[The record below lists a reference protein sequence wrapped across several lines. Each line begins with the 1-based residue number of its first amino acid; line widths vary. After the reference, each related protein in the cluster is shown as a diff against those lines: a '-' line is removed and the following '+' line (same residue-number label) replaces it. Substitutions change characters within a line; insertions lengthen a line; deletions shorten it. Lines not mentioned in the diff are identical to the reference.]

1 MLDSPEQRIS
11 KKIYEYFEKKYSL
24 GFVGLIKA
32 ACLASLRVKNRSYIP
47 VSNITI
53 APSGQFKSRISIEV
67 MLIFQ
72 PSTFV
77 DLGSD
82 FTMHSLMEKF
92 RGGKLCNNKTLMIND
107 LTLLF
112 STKKK
117 QTKDRLV
124 NGLAEVLSEGK
135 YVYSERNS
143 PSIVFKSRINV
154 IANITRESY
163 LRNRTSF
170 LDNTFGERLVPIF
183 YHIPEDKQI
192 ELIRT
197 SAERKSMDFG
207 DKIKLDRLEI
217 SNFNDFS
224 EEIIKL
230 SRSYKNLALSPS
242 LSRSQDKMM
251 GLLGGLCILNNRG
264 RVIESDIKLVTEFLK
279 YFCDPHNTEF
289 KVMSRYFQGKSVK
302 EIKQEIG
309 TSDTYIY
316 RIISKYKDRGVV

>member
-1 MLDSPEQRIS
+1 M
-11 KKIYEYFEKKYSL
+11 
-24 GFVGLIKA
+24 
-32 ACLASLRVKNRSYIP
+32 
-47 VSNITI
+47 
-53 APSGQFKSRISIEV
+53 
-67 MLIFQ
+67 
-72 PSTFV
+72 
-77 DLGSD
+77 
-82 FTMHSLMEKF
+82 
-92 RGGKLCNNKTLMIND
+92 
-107 LTLLF
+107 
-112 STKKK
+112 
-117 QTKDRLV
+117 